1 MASGMMGAGGYATTG
16 GFGGAQGQGGGGAAA
31 PPFDPA
37 PFCRPGE
44 INVHEVMDMKRAFDM
59 IDEDRSGLIDADEL
73 QGAAVALGI
82 PMEENIQ
89 VLLGTEKITFEM
101 FFNRMTA
108 KLTPD
113 DKVDDIMNIFEM
125 FDHDFTGTISFE
137 NLQNVARMIGA
148 SETPQN
154 IQEMLSTLDTD
165 GDGELDPIDFY
176 TCLVSGMRLR
186 LDEED
191 RRRRERSEAM
201 GREQWAAGSV
211 SGDLSRATSGQGSGM
226 HRAPTA
232 QSGGLR

>member
-1 MASGMMGAGGYATTG
+1 MAGAGGYPPAG
-16 GFGGAQGQGGGGAAA
+16 AFGAGAGGGGGAAG

-113 DKVDDIMNIFEM
+113 DKVDDLMNIFEM

-148 SETPQN
+148 SETPQD

-191 RRRRERSEAM
+191 RRRRERAEAM
-201 GREQWAAGSV
+201 GREQWAAGSI
-211 SGDLSRATSGQGSGM
+211 SGDQLGPSNISGGGSSGM
-226 HRAPTA
+226 HRAGS
-232 QSGGLR
+232 QMQR